1 MLLQFMARTGAQ
13 RKREGEHRPPG
24 DPQDRWPGARTQNF
38 SASQG
43 GEPNLEHPVRGFTAP
58 AALHESEKTHGN
70 DTPSARAFPRGAQPY
85 PWSGLKNPGR
95 GPEADGIELADP
107 QIFSKAGRLSATQF
121 TNRRS
126 RTLFTSPSIKNI
138 ATIFDPPELI
148 SGSGMPVTGI
158 RPTTIPT
165 FTKT

>member
-1 MLLQFMARTGAQ
+1 MLLLFMARTGAR
-13 RKREGEHRPPG
+13 RKREGEHCRPDAPG
-24 DPQDRWPGARTQNF
+24 DPEDRLPDAIELKIFQPCQSGDQL
-38 SASQG
+38 S
-43 GEPNLEHPVRGFTAP
+43 EHPGEASNPTAGLDYKSD
-58 AALHESEKTHGN
+58 ADQKRLKSN
-70 DTPSARAFPRGAQPY
+70 SLPS
-85 PWSGLKNPGR
+85 
-95 GPEADGIELADP
+95 
-107 QIFSKAGRLSATQF
+107 IFLKAGRLSATQF

-165 FTKT
+165 FTNT